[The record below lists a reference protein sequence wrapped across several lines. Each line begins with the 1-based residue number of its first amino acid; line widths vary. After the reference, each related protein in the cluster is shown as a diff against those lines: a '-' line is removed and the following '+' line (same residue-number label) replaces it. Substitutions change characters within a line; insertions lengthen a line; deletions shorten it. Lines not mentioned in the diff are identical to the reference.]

1 MTMKYTVHVAITTD
15 EGQTEIREI
24 ASVEREDLTP
34 PHWGSRSL
42 KAKRSSKVCKRS
54 SCSSK

>member
-34 PHWGSRSL
+34 YGQKTRNRLDSRVY
-42 KAKRSSKVCKRS
+42 APAIA
-54 SCSSK
+54 